1 MSTSPVRDLLV
12 GLFVFAGI
20 SAIAYLS
27 VTVGGFTWNS
37 GPQRTL
43 YAAFDEIGGLKPRAQ
58 VVIGGVRVGQV
69 SKIELNGDFRARV
82 TLEVDAS
89 LELSEDTSALI
100 QTSGLLGDQYIALE
114 PGGEDRNL
122 EEGGEI
128 PYTQGAISIE
138 RLIGQLV
145 QNFGVDE

>member
-1 MSTSPVRDLLV
+1 M
-12 GLFVFAGI
+12 
-20 SAIAYLS
+20 
-27 VTVGGFTWNS
+27 
-37 GPQRTL
+37 Q
-43 YAAFDEIGGLKPRAQ
+43 
-58 VVIGGVRVGQV
+58 
-69 SKIELNGDFRARV
+69 KIELNGDFRALV

-114 PGGEDRNL
+114 PGGDDRNL

-128 PYTQGAISIE
+128 TYTQGAISIE

-145 QNFGVDE
+145 QDFGVDE

>member
-1 MSTSPVRDLLV
+1 MSASPIRDLLV

-20 SAIAYLS
+20 AAIAYLS
-27 VTVGGFTWNS
+27 VTVGGFSWNT

-43 YAAFDEIGGLKPRAQ
+43 YASFDEVGGLKPRAQ

-69 SKIELNGDFRARV
+69 AKIELNGDFRARV

-89 LELSEDTSALI
+89 LELSEDTSASI

-122 EEGGEI
+122 EQGGEI
-128 PYTQGAISIE
+128 TYTQGAISIE

-145 QNFGVDE
+145 QDFGVDE